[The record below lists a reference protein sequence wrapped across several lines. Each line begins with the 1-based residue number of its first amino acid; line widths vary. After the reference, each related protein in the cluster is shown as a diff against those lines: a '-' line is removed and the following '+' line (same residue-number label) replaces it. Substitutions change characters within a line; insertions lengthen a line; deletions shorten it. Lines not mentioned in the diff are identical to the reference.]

1 MGRSIYFIKTADKL
15 IAANKDEPLEAAM
28 SRSVEYAVLPGPSLV
43 MLERLI
49 QHVYLPLFDSESP
62 LPPPVRSTTD
72 NQTEE
77 KNIERCVIYYVK
89 SLE

>member
-1 MGRSIYFIKTADKL
+1 MFYLLASQVGAAMGRSIYFIKTADKL
-15 IAANKDEPLEAAM
+15 IAAKKDEPVEAAM

-62 LPPPVRSTTD
+62 LPPPVRT
-72 NQTEE
+72 
-77 KNIERCVIYYVK
+77 
-89 SLE
+89 